1 MGLKKRARRALT
13 EPIPAASVLAVVYLG
28 MLAASYAILSRRPD
42 LTTRTGRH
50 LVAGAL
56 GIAALTAVEVLICAI
71 PLRRGER
78 WAQWAAA
85 IPLFLLGI
93 PIFVIDARFGPAH
106 TRVAT
111 LLPQGI
117 AVLFGLVLV
126 LLSLARYF
134 ERREERGVK

>member
-1 MGLKKRARRALT
+1 VGLKKRARRALT
-13 EPIPAASVLAVVYLG
+13 EPIPAAGILAVAYLG
-28 MLAASYAILSRRPD
+28 MLGASYAILSRQPD

-134 ERREERGVK
+134 ERREERGAK

>member
-1 MGLKKRARRALT
+1 M
-13 EPIPAASVLAVVYLG
+13 LG
-28 MLAASYAILSRRPD
+28 ASYAILSRQPD

-134 ERREERGVK
+134 ERREERGAK

>member
-1 MGLKKRARRALT
+1 MGLRKRARRALT
-13 EPIPAASVLAVVYLG
+13 EPIPGAGVVAVVYLG
-28 MLAASYAILSRRPD
+28 LLGASFAILSRGPD
-42 LTTRTGRH
+42 LNTRTGRH

-56 GIAALTAVEVLICAI
+56 GIAALAVVEVLICAI

-78 WAQWAAA
+78 WAHWAAA
-85 IPLFLLGI
+85 VPLFLLGI
-93 PIFVIDARFGPAH
+93 PIFVIDARFAPPH

-126 LLSLARYF
+126 LLALARYF
-134 ERREERGVK
+134 EGREGKSR

>member
-1 MGLKKRARRALT
+1 MAARVGTRKTVRRMLL
-13 EPIPAASVLAVVYLG
+13 EPIPGASLLAVAYLG
-28 MLAASYAILSRRPD
+28 MLGASFAILSRRPD

-56 GIAALTAVEVLICAI
+56 GIAALSVVEVLVCAI

-78 WAQWAAA
+78 WARWAAA
-85 IPLFLLGI
+85 VPLFLLGI
-93 PIFVIDARFGPAH
+93 PIFVIDAAYGPAH

-117 AVLFGLVLV
+117 AVLFGLILVLV
-126 LLSLARYF
+126 SLARYF
-134 ERREERGVK
+134 ERRA

>member
-1 MGLKKRARRALT
+1 MAARVGTRKTVRRMLL
-13 EPIPAASVLAVVYLG
+13 EPIPGASLLAVAYLG
-28 MLAASYAILSRRPD
+28 MLGASFAILSRRPD

-56 GIAALTAVEVLICAI
+56 GIAALSVVEVLVCAI

-78 WAQWAAA
+78 WARWAAA
-85 IPLFLLGI
+85 VPLFLLGI
-93 PIFVIDARFGPAH
+93 PIFVIDATYGPAH

-117 AVLFGLVLV
+117 AVLFGLILVLV
-126 LLSLARYF
+126 SLARYF
-134 ERREERGVK
+134 ERRA